1 MAFDKRIHATLTAIV
16 SPETKIEFKK
26 LAKKKRWTVSNY
38 LAYLVEKE
46 LEEDRKRQ
54 HKQ

>member
-1 MAFDKRIHATLTAIV
+1 MAFDKRKHATLTAIV
-16 SPETKIEFKK
+16 TPKTKEEFKQ

-46 LEEDRKRQ
+46 LNENSK
-54 HKQ
+54 K

>member
-1 MAFDKRIHATLTAIV
+1 MPFDKNTQGTLTAIV
-16 SPETKIEFKK
+16 SKQTKEQFKK

-46 LEEDRKRQ
+46 IKENKNN
-54 HKQ
+54 K